1 MKHFYSNLLNYKKW
15 HFNTFIIFVLL
26 FVIFFMISR
35 SWARRE
41 GFKSKSKEVTLNIIL
56 NDTTTV
62 TTDPSPNGVFN
73 VYTYIKKESDMQEL
87 IIPYK
92 TSKTAEVDMALPF
105 DASALITV
113 LKIEPKNTTDPSN
126 GNVPHKADMF
136 PEKFKLDITMD
147 KSSQKYI
154 LSKESGTDN
163 GNNTIKPSTDLSGNE
178 LTIVKNGPILDDKSA
193 QIGTAYK
200 GDANPLNPTSKNPY
214 ILNIVLKD
222 AKNISRINIEYK
234 MPDKPIDISG
244 AIAEKA

>member
-1 MKHFYSNLLNYKKW
+1 MKYFYSILLNYKKW

-41 GFKSKSKEVTLNIIL
+41 GFKSKSKEVTLNVIL
-56 NDTTTV
+56 KDTTTV

-113 LKIEPKNTTDPSN
+113 LKIEPKDTKTDT
-126 GNVPHKADMF
+126 PHKADMF

-147 KSSQKYI
+147 KNSQKYI
-154 LSKESGTDN
+154 LSKESGTDA

-178 LTIVKNGPILDDKSA
+178 LTIVKNGPILDDKAA

-234 MPDKPIDISG
+234 LPDKPIDISG
-244 AIAEKA
+244 AIAAKT

>member
-1 MKHFYSNLLNYKKW
+1 
-15 HFNTFIIFVLL
+15 
-26 FVIFFMISR
+26 MISR

-41 GFKSKSKEVTLNIIL
+41 GFKSKSKEVTLNVIL
-56 NDTTTV
+56 KDTTTV

-113 LKIEPKNTTDPSN
+113 LKIEPKDTKTDT
-126 GNVPHKADMF
+126 PHKADMF

-154 LSKESGTDN
+154 LSKESGTDA

-178 LTIVKNGPILDDKSA
+178 LTIVKNGPILDDKAA

-244 AIAEKA
+244 AIAAKT